1 MLSKRGIL
9 PSKELHLNSEYIV
22 CIKLSYVNYLVLCL
36 CFLMGNPLATFTHGH
51 VKWMLYGSNKRR
63 GKYRPEQDFADEV
76 SVGAHALQK
85 RSRQQL
91 GARGS
96 LDAAGCR
103 AVEEARRAVGRRAP
117 HDYVE
122 PRLLFDRRES
132 AGKQHCYGDIP
143 PYHQPRV
150 P

>member
-76 SVGAHALQK
+76 RVGAHALQK
-85 RSRQQL
+85 GRRQQL

-103 AVEEARRAVGRRAP
+103 AVEETGRSQRGRAP

-122 PRLLFDRRES
+122 PRLLFHRRVFDRQ
-132 AGKQHCYGDIP
+132 QHC
-143 PYHQPRV
+143 H
-150 P
+150 